1 MALEDIRNTRLAK
14 LKQLRAVGIDPYP
27 ATTSRTHTIEE
38 ALASFDSL
46 AASGKAVVV
55 AGRVRAVRGHGGSTF
70 VDLEDGSGNI
80 QVYMKKDILGDT
92 NYQLFIDTVDIGD
105 FIEAT
110 GTLFLTKKEEK
121 TVETA
126 GWGILTKTLLP
137 LPEKWHGL
145 QDVEERYRRRYLDL
159 IMNPEVRARFRT
171 RTQVVSAIRVF
182 FDSEG
187 FMEVETPMLHPIAGG
202 ALAHPFITHHSA
214 LDISLFLRIAPEL
227 YLKRLLVGGFATVYE
242 IGKNFRNEGI
252 DMTHNPEFTTIEHY
266 SAYWDEATLT
276 NFIERCIRFIF
287 GRVGL
292 KDMLVF
298 DGKTISCADPCVRL
312 PLTEALKQYAGIEDY
327 ENESQESLVARA
339 RELEIEVDPT
349 QAKGKISDEI
359 FKKACR
365 PNIINP
371 TFITNHPADISPL
384 AKQRKDNPKEV
395 RRLQLIMGGVEF
407 TNGFAELND
416 PLDQRNRFMEQEI
429 GREKGDEEMHA
440 MDEDFVE
447 ALEYGMPPAA
457 GNAISIDRLT
467 MLLTDTRNIR
477 EVLLFPTMRPR
488 E

>member
-159 IMNPEVRARFRT
+159 IMNPEVRARFAVRSRLT
-171 RTQVVSAIRVF
+171 AIVRGF
-182 FDSEG
+182 FADAG
-187 FMEVETPMLHPIAGG
+187 FLEVE
-202 ALAHPFITHHSA
+202 
-214 LDISLFLRIAPEL
+214 
-227 YLKRLLVGGFATVYE
+227 
-242 IGKNFRNEGI
+242 
-252 DMTHNPEFTTIEHY
+252 
-266 SAYWDEATLT
+266 
-276 NFIERCIRFIF
+276 
-287 GRVGL
+287 
-292 KDMLVF
+292 
-298 DGKTISCADPCVRL
+298 
-312 PLTEALKQYAGIEDY
+312 
-327 ENESQESLVARA
+327 
-339 RELEIEVDPT
+339 
-349 QAKGKISDEI
+349 
-359 FKKACR
+359 
-365 PNIINP
+365 
-371 TFITNHPADISPL
+371 
-384 AKQRKDNPKEV
+384 
-395 RRLQLIMGGVEF
+395 
-407 TNGFAELND
+407 
-416 PLDQRNRFMEQEI
+416 
-429 GREKGDEEMHA
+429 
-440 MDEDFVE
+440 
-447 ALEYGMPPAA
+447 
-457 GNAISIDRLT
+457 
-467 MLLTDTRNIR
+467 
-477 EVLLFPTMRPR
+477 
-488 E
+488 